1 MLGRR
6 WNVETQQVVGLPAAL
21 LHGDVEE
28 VLHKH
33 RRVLTKVELQQLDQ
47 QVFLQSKE
55 AQCLHDGILEDECLR
70 TPPPEDAPQLPVY
83 PGEQGLE

>member
-6 WNVETQQVVGLPAAL
+6 WNVETQQAVGLPAAL
-21 LHGDVEE
+21 LHSDVEE

-33 RRVLTKVELQQLDQ
+33 RHVLTKVELQQLGQ

-55 AQCLHDGILEDECLR
+55 AQCLHDGILEDKCL
-70 TPPPEDAPQLPVY
+70 
-83 PGEQGLE
+83 